1 MVSWC
6 LNCTGISR
14 TDVESRNPQTTWL
27 IALNLWRQTV
37 TLLFVLLLFPT
48 ACQTAIDLAFL
59 VDGSASVER
68 YGIGNFRRLIDFVRD
83 VVLGFRI
90 SRSNTRVGTIVFG
103 TKPYLLFGFNSYTNT
118 GALFNRLNKGV
129 QYPKS
134 GSRIGRALL
143 MAQNQLF
150 RKNPRRTRTTK
161 VVVVITDGSS
171 MDNVAAPSTALK
183 ARGVRIYCVG
193 VGRYINGP
201 QLDIMAS
208 PPRKNHIF
216 TADWSHLGVV
226 VNDLRNAICLGN
238 ADLTD
243 DF

>member
-1 MVSWC
+1 M
-6 LNCTGISR
+6 
-14 TDVESRNPQTTWL
+14 
-27 IALNLWRQTV
+27 V

-68 YGIGNFRRLIDFVRD
+68 YGIGNFRRLINFVRD

-103 TKPYLLFGFNSYTNT
+103 TKSYLLFGFNSYTNT
-118 GALFNRLNKGV
+118 GALFNKLNRGV

-143 MAQNQLF
+143 MAQNKLF
-150 RKNPRRTRTTK
+150 RRNPRRTRTTK

-171 MDNVAAPSTALK
+171 MDDVAAPSNALK

-193 VGRYINGP
+193 VGRYINGQ

-208 PPRKNHIF
+208 LPRKNHIF
-216 TADWSHLGVV
+216 TADWTHLGVI

-238 ADLTD
+238 ADC
-243 DF
+243 DFFFLQMSDSQTFSQSA